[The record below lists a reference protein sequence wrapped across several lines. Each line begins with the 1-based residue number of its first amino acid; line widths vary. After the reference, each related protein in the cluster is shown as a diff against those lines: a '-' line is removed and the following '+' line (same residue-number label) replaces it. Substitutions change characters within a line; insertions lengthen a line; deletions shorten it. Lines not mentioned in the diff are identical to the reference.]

1 MHLGRTRSVGLV
13 GIRGMLVDVEVDIT
27 PGLPKI
33 VFSGTVDPAVREA
46 GERVRSATAYSGVPF
61 PPRRVTINLSPASV
75 PKSGSGFD
83 LAIAVAVL
91 AAARAVPAALVDG
104 VVHLGELAL
113 DGTVRGIRGVLPL
126 VLGARA
132 AGFPT
137 VVVPWA
143 NVPEARLVSGIEVVG
158 VRDLGGLITR
168 YHDLDQ
174 GRCPVELA
182 DPPAAEATQSVVPP
196 DLAEVVGQDDARHA
210 LAMAAAGGHHLALV
224 GPPGAGKTMLAERL
238 PGLLPRLT
246 EEQALEVATVASVL
260 GVLPAGGRVLSHQ
273 APFVAPHH
281 GASMAAMVGG
291 GSGTAR
297 PGAVSLSHHGVLFL
311 DEAPEFAAAVLQALR
326 QPMEAG
332 EVTVARANGAFRFPA
347 RFQLVIA
354 ANPCPCG
361 HGSGKGL
368 RCTCRPHER
377 RRYLTRLGGPLVDR
391 LDIQVY
397 VDRPTRAQLTGPP
410 GEPTEVVAARVRE
423 ARAIQGERLAPWGW
437 SLNRDV
443 PGSVLRTGPL
453 ALPRARTAVL
463 DQALD
468 RGRLSLRGYDR
479 CLRMAWTLRDLD
491 GGGTPTADDIASAL
505 TLRCSTEEAA

>member
-1 MHLGRTRSVGLV
+1 
-13 GIRGMLVDVEVDIT
+13 MLVDVEVDIT

-182 DPPAAEATQSVVPP
+182 DPPAAEATQSFVPP

-347 RFQLVIA
+347 RFQLVLA

-361 HGSGKGL
+361 MGSGRGAA
-368 RCTCRPHER
+368 CTCSALQI
-377 RRYLTRLGGPLVDR
+377 RRYGSRLSGPILDR
-391 LDIQVY
+391 VDIQVH
-397 VDRPTRAQLTGPP
+397 VPAPSRAALVGRP
-410 GEPTEVVAARVRE
+410 GESTATVAARVLA
-423 ARAIQGERLAPWGW
+423 ARAAQAARWRGRPYAV
-437 SLNRDV
+437 NARV
-443 PGSVLRTGPL
+443 PGPQLRSRPFR
-453 ALPRARTAVL
+453 LPGSHTADL
-463 DQALD
+463 DAAVD
-468 RGRLSLRGYDR
+468 RGLLSLRGYDR
-479 CLRMAWTLRDLD
+479 CLRLAWTVADLAGRGSPGRDDVGMALMLRHRR
-491 GGGTPTADDIASAL
+491 AV
-505 TLRCSTEEAA
+505 AA

>member
-182 DPPAAEATQSVVPP
+182 DPPAAEATQSFVPP

-224 GPPGAGKTMLAERL
+224 
-238 PGLLPRLT
+238 
-246 EEQALEVATVASVL
+246 
-260 GVLPAGGRVLSHQ
+260 
-273 APFVAPHH
+273 
-281 GASMAAMVGG
+281 
-291 GSGTAR
+291 
-297 PGAVSLSHHGVLFL
+297 
-311 DEAPEFAAAVLQALR
+311 
-326 QPMEAG
+326 
-332 EVTVARANGAFRFPA
+332 
-347 RFQLVIA
+347 
-354 ANPCPCG
+354 
-361 HGSGKGL
+361 
-368 RCTCRPHER
+368 
-377 RRYLTRLGGPLVDR
+377 
-391 LDIQVY
+391 
-397 VDRPTRAQLTGPP
+397 
-410 GEPTEVVAARVRE
+410 
-423 ARAIQGERLAPWGW
+423 
-437 SLNRDV
+437 
-443 PGSVLRTGPL
+443 
-453 ALPRARTAVL
+453 
-463 DQALD
+463 
-468 RGRLSLRGYDR
+468 
-479 CLRMAWTLRDLD
+479 
-491 GGGTPTADDIASAL
+491 
-505 TLRCSTEEAA
+505 